1 MRAVM
6 ANSLPAPLPKSAMPG
21 ATNPKMMRGMI
32 KERKPEN
39 MEVMVTNILTPH
51 IGKNSDA
58 TIPATMA
65 MITFGSK
72 PILNL
77 KLIFVLSDY

>member
-1 MRAVM
+1 MRAVI

-21 ATNPKMMRGMI
+21 ATNPKIISGMM

-39 MEVMVTNILTPH
+39 IEEIVTNILTPH
-51 IGKNSDA
+51 IGKNNDA
-58 TIPATMA
+58 TIPATMT

-72 PILNL
+72 PIFNL